1 MTEFATFGDPS
12 RFEIAVRWTADG
24 EPRARRPAD
33 HGWSMGDLRIT
44 IGERVV
50 TTSRRGAATENYIT
64 WYLSPFLSWLAQ
76 NWAFLL
82 HEEEFAWTEKSAAP
96 AAVACH
102 RAMEDWI
109 AAEDD
114 FGKSRYRAA
123 QGWYR
128 RHALRSVSEGGL
140 FPDLFIR
147 RFVDDIELSW
157 IADAPL
163 FAPGGFTFVTDP
175 GFARLVVSDVGAP
188 LWEALTWAASTPP
201 PHLQEEDRKRHAAL
215 ARQVEQIR
223 SLTPLDFEC
232 AHVSREIIEMVRH
245 ALAAE
250 NRLDL
255 VDEHVERGRPF
266 IDVLSPAVAMYGGVS
281 PRLNQA
287 DVEGLRSVLVET
299 AGGAEA
305 AELAALVSDARGAPL
320 GVRPHEDGYRLAE
333 ELLEIL
339 GKPGDADFVDV
350 RAICERLEIY
360 VLERALVTDTIRG
373 VALAGDGFRP
383 TILVN
388 TTSAFNA
395 NSLGRRFTIAHELC
409 HVLHDRG
416 RARRVAHVSGPWV
429 APGIEKRANAFG
441 AFLLMPRSLVLRLL
455 DGESSFTDERIA
467 WLANLLQVNE
477 TPLIE
482 HLYNIDL
489 INEWDRERLRA
500 AFRRH

>member
-12 RFEIAVRWTADG
+12 RFEIAVRWTGDS
-24 EPRARRPAD
+24 ELRARRPAEY
-33 HGWSMGDLRIT
+33 GWSMGDLRIT
-44 IGERVV
+44 IGDHVV
-50 TTSRRGAATENYIT
+50 TKSRRGATTQNYIA

-76 NWAFLL
+76 NWALLL

-114 FGKSRYRAA
+114 FGKTRYRAA

-157 IADAPL
+157 TADAPL
-163 FAPGGFTFVTDP
+163 FAPDGFTFATDP
-175 GFARLVVSDVGAP
+175 GFARLAVSDVAAP
-188 LWEALTWAASTPP
+188 LWEVLTWAASTPP
-201 PHLQEEDRKRHAAL
+201 PHLQDEDRKRHAAL
-215 ARQVEQIR
+215 AVQIEQIQ
-223 SLTPLDFEC
+223 SLTPVDFEC
-232 AHVSREIIEMVRH
+232 AHVSREIIEKVRR
-245 ALAAE
+245 AFAAE

-255 VDEHVERGRPF
+255 VDEHIEQGQPF
-266 IDVLSPAVAMYGGVS
+266 IDVLSPAVAMFGGVN
-281 PRLNQA
+281 PQLNQA
-287 DVEGLRSVLVET
+287 DLESLRSVLIET
-299 AGGAEA
+299 SGGADA
-305 AELAALVSDARGAPL
+305 AVLAALVLVARGAPL
-320 GVRPHEDGYRLAE
+320 GIRPHEDGYRLAE
-333 ELLEIL
+333 ELLEAL
-339 GKPGDADFVDV
+339 GKPGNADFVDV
-350 RAICERLEIY
+350 QAICDYLQIH
-360 VLERALVTDTIRG
+360 VLERAFATDTIRG

-388 TTSAFNA
+388 MTSVFNSNA
-395 NSLGRRFTIAHELC
+395 LGRRFTIAHELC
-409 HVLHDRG
+409 HILYDRS

-429 APGIEKRANAFG
+429 APGIERRANAFG
-441 AFLLMPRSLVLRLL
+441 AFLLMPRALVLRQL
-455 DGESSFTDERIA
+455 DGENSLTAERIT
-467 WLANLLQVNE
+467 WLSNLLRVNE